1 VLFRAVD
8 DPTGPDRAACPHR
21 CPGREPNKSDCPT
34 AEVGINPKEHGYADF
49 VLAFRDLDV
58 VESVHDALNE
68 LDPQGPIV
76 ATDVDPVPG
85 NRSRV
90 PHGLV
95 GGRRMFAERLRQ
107 KRVGLILRDSA
118 HTQSST
124 NRLAERQ
131 RARTDA

>member
-1 VLFRAVD
+1 MLFRAVD
-8 DPTGPDRAACPHR
+8 DPTGPNRVACPHR
-21 CPGREPNKSDCPT
+21 CPGREPHSRDCPT
-34 AEVGINPKEHGYADF
+34 AEVGINPKKHGYADL
-49 VLAFRDLDV
+49 VLAFPNLDV
-58 VESVHDALNE
+58 VESVYDALNE
-68 LDPQGPIV
+68 LDPQGLIV

-90 PHGLV
+90 PHRWV
-95 GGRRMFAERLRQ
+95 GDRRMFAERLRQ

-131 RARTDA
+131 RARMDA